1 MCCFHMHTCM
11 FYFKAVVLNLVGP
24 RKLEAREIDLI
35 PALISSI
42 WPEANHNLSVYISS
56 SAKWG

>member
-1 MCCFHMHTCM
+1 MHTCM
-11 FYFKAVVLNLVGP
+11 FYFKAVVLNLVGLW
-24 RKLEAREIDLI
+24 KLEAREIDLI

-42 WPEANHNLSVYISS
+42 WPGANHNLSVYISS